1 MSNIVSRLLR
11 ASFILVVMVSLAPV
25 VMGQQ
30 AYPNKPVRII
40 VPYPPGGTA
49 DIVGRTI
56 AEKLRV
62 IWGQPVIVEN
72 RAGAG
77 GTIGVDAVA
86 KAAPDGY
93 TMVLGVTGPLTIAPG
108 INAQLAYDPLRDL
121 VPITLVA
128 AVPSLIAIHPSVP
141 ARDLK
146 ELIALAKSQPGKL
159 TFASAGTGTSV
170 HIAGELLKSMADVDI
185 LHVPYKGGVPA
196 LNDLMGGQVSMII
209 ENMPQLLPQVRAGK
223 IRALA
228 VTTLQR
234 SPALSE
240 LPAVAEI
247 LPGYEATTWF
257 GLLAPAKTP
266 QEIVRKVQ
274 SDVAKIG
281 MLPDVKERFIG
292 LGADVI
298 ATTPEAFAT
307 HLRSELSRFSKVIKD
322 ANIKAE

>member
-1 MSNIVSRLLR
+1 MSNIASRMLR
-11 ASFILVVMVSLAPV
+11 ASFILIAMVSLAPI

-56 AEKLRV
+56 AEKLGV
-62 IWGQPVIVEN
+62 IWGQSVIVEN

-77 GTIGVDAVA
+77 GTIGVDSAV
-86 KAAPDGY
+86 KAASDGY
-93 TMVLGVTGPLTIAPG
+93 TLVLGVTGPLTIAPG

-128 AVPSLIAIHPSVP
+128 AVPSLIAVHPSVP

-170 HIAGELLKSMADVDI
+170 HIAGELFKSMAGVDI

-228 VTTLQR
+228 VTTQQR
-234 SPALSE
+234 SSAISD
-240 LPAVAEI
+240 LPAVAEV

-281 MLPDVKERFIG
+281 LLPDVKERFTG

-298 ATTPEAFAT
+298 ASTPEAFAT
-307 HLRSELSRFSKVIKD
+307 HLRSELARFSKVIKD

>member
-1 MSNIVSRLLR
+1 MSNIASRLLR
-11 ASFILVVMVSLAPV
+11 ASFILIAMVSLAPI

-56 AEKLRV
+56 AEKLGV
-62 IWGQPVIVEN
+62 IWGQSVIVEN

-77 GTIGVDAVA
+77 GTIGVDSAA

-128 AVPSLIAIHPSVP
+128 AVPSLIAVHPTVP

-159 TFASAGTGTSV
+159 SFASAGTGTSV
-170 HIAGELLKSMADVDI
+170 HIAGELLKSMAGVDI

-209 ENMPQLLPQVRAGK
+209 ENMPQLLPLVRAGK

-228 VTTLQR
+228 VTTQQR
-234 SPALSE
+234 SSAISD
-240 LPAVAEI
+240 LPAVAEV

-281 MLPDVKERFIG
+281 LLPDVKERFTG

-298 ATTPEAFAT
+298 ASTPEAFAS
-307 HLRSELSRFSKVIKD
+307 HLRSELVRFSKVIKE
-322 ANIKAE
+322 ANIKVD

>member
-56 AEKLRV
+56 AEKLGV

-93 TMVLGVTGPLTIAPG
+93 TMVLGVTGPLIIAPG

-266 QEIVRKVQ
+266 QQIVRKVQ
-274 SDVAKIG
+274 IDIAKISL
-281 MLPDVKERFIG
+281 LPDVKERFTG

-298 ATTPEAFAT
+298 ASTPEAFAM
-307 HLRSELSRFSKVIKD
+307 HIRSELVRFSKVIKD

>member
-1 MSNIVSRLLR
+1 
-11 ASFILVVMVSLAPV
+11 
-25 VMGQQ
+25 
-30 AYPNKPVRII
+30 
-40 VPYPPGGTA
+40 
-49 DIVGRTI
+49 
-56 AEKLRV
+56 
-62 IWGQPVIVEN
+62 VIVEN

-77 GTIGVDAVA
+77 GTIGVDSVA
-86 KAAPDGY
+86 KGTPDGY
-93 TMVLGVTGPLTIAPG
+93 TMVLGVTGPLTIAPS
-108 INAQLAYDPLRDL
+108 INSQLAYDPLRDL
-121 VPITLVA
+121 VPVTLVA
-128 AVPSLIAIHPSVP
+128 AVPSLIAVHPSVP

-159 TFASAGTGTSV
+159 TFASAGNGTSV
-170 HIAGELLKSMADVDI
+170 HIAGELLKSMAGVDI

-228 VTTLQR
+228 VTTQQR
-234 SPALSE
+234 SPALAD
-240 LPAVAEI
+240 LPAVSEV

-281 MLPDVKERFIG
+281 MLTDVKERFAG
-292 LGADVI
+292 LGAEVI
-298 ATTPEAFAT
+298 TSTPEAFAT
-307 HLRSELSRFSKVIKD
+307 HLRSELLRFSKVIKD
-322 ANIKAE
+322 ANIKSE

>member
-1 MSNIVSRLLR
+1 M
-11 ASFILVVMVSLAPV
+11 
-25 VMGQQ
+25 
-30 AYPNKPVRII
+30 
-40 VPYPPGGTA
+40 
-49 DIVGRTI
+49 
-56 AEKLRV
+56 
-62 IWGQPVIVEN
+62 IWGQSVIVEN

-86 KAAPDGY
+86 KAVPDGY
-93 TMVLGVTGPLTIAPG
+93 TMVLGVTGPLTIAPS
-108 INAQLAYDPLRDL
+108 INPQLAYDPLRDL

-128 AVPSLIAIHPSVP
+128 AVPSLIAVHPSVL

-170 HIAGELLKSMADVDI
+170 HIAGELFKSMAGVDI

-240 LPAVAEI
+240 LPTVAEI

-281 MLPDVKERFIG
+281 LLPDVKERFTG

-298 ATTPEAFAT
+298 ASTPEAFAT
-307 HLRSELSRFSKVIKD
+307 HLRSELTRFSKVIKD

>member
-1 MSNIVSRLLR
+1 MTNIALRLFR
-11 ASFILVVMVSLAPV
+11 ALFILIAMALLAPV
-25 VMGQQ
+25 VMAQQ
-30 AYPNKPVRII
+30 AYPNKPIRII

-49 DIVGRTI
+49 DIIGRTI
-56 AEKLRV
+56 AEKLGV
-62 IWGQPVIVEN
+62 IWGQSVIVEN

-93 TMVLGVTGPLTIAPG
+93 TMVLGVTGPLTIAPS

-170 HIAGELLKSMADVDI
+170 HIAGELFKSMAGVDI
-185 LHVPYKGGVPA
+185 IHVPYKGGAPA
-196 LNDLMGGQVSMII
+196 LNDLLGGQVSMII

-228 VTTLQR
+228 VTTQQR
-234 SPALSE
+234 SSALAD

-281 MLPDVKERFIG
+281 MLPDVKERFTG

-298 ATTPEAFAT
+298 ASTPEAFAK
-307 HLRSELSRFSKVIKD
+307 HLQSELVRFSKVIKD
-322 ANIKAE
+322 ANIKAQ

>member
-1 MSNIVSRLLR
+1 MTNIASQFFR
-11 ASFILVVMVSLAPV
+11 ALFILIAMVLLAPV
-25 VMGQQ
+25 VMAQQ

-49 DIVGRTI
+49 DIIGRTI
-56 AEKLRV
+56 AEKLGV
-62 IWGQPVIVEN
+62 LWGQSVIVEN

-93 TMVLGVTGPLTIAPG
+93 TMVLGVTGPLTIAPS

-170 HIAGELLKSMADVDI
+170 HIAGELFKSMAGVDI
-185 LHVPYKGGVPA
+185 IHVPYKGGAPA
-196 LNDLMGGQVSMII
+196 LNDLLGGQVSMII

-228 VTTLQR
+228 VTSQQR
-234 SPALSE
+234 SPTLAD

-281 MLPDVKERFIG
+281 MLPDVKERFTG

-298 ATTPEAFAT
+298 ASTPEAFAK
-307 HLRSELSRFSKVIKD
+307 HLQSELVRFSKVIKD
-322 ANIKAE
+322 ANIKAQ

>member
-1 MSNIVSRLLR
+1 MSNIASRMLR
-11 ASFILVVMVSLAPV
+11 ASFILIAMVSLAPI

-56 AEKLRV
+56 AEKLGV
-62 IWGQPVIVEN
+62 IWGQSVIVEN

-77 GTIGVDAVA
+77 GTIGVDSAV
-86 KAAPDGY
+86 KAASDGY
-93 TMVLGVTGPLTIAPG
+93 TLVLGVTGPLTIAPG

-128 AVPSLIAIHPSVP
+128 AVPSLIAVHPSVP

-170 HIAGELLKSMADVDI
+170 HIAGELFKSMAGVDI

-228 VTTLQR
+228 VTTQQR
-234 SPALSE
+234 SSAISD
-240 LPAVAEI
+240 LPAVAEV

-281 MLPDVKERFIG
+281 LLPDVKERFTG

-298 ATTPEAFAT
+298 ASTPEAFAS
-307 HLRSELSRFSKVIKD
+307 HLRSELVRFSKVIKE
-322 ANIKAE
+322 ANIKVD

>member
-1 MSNIVSRLLR
+1 MSNIALRLLR
-11 ASFILVVMVSLAPV
+11 AFFILIAMVSLAPI

-56 AEKLRV
+56 AEKLGV
-62 IWGQPVIVEN
+62 IWGQSVIVEN

-77 GTIGVDAVA
+77 GTIGVDSAA

-128 AVPSLIAIHPSVP
+128 AVPSLIAVHPSVP

-170 HIAGELLKSMADVDI
+170 HIAGELFKSMAGVDI

-234 SPALSE
+234 SPAISD
-240 LPAVAEI
+240 LPAVSEI

-266 QEIVRKVQ
+266 QEIVKKVQ

-281 MLPDVKERFIG
+281 MLPDVKERFTG

-298 ATTPEAFAT
+298 ASTPEVFAT
-307 HLRSELSRFSKVIKD
+307 HLRSELVRFSKVIKD

>member
-56 AEKLRV
+56 AEKLGV

-240 LPAVAEI
+240 LPAVAEV

-266 QEIVRKVQ
+266 QHIVRKVQ
-274 SDVAKIG
+274 IDIAKISL
-281 MLPDVKERFIG
+281 LPDVKERFTG

-298 ATTPEAFAT
+298 ASTPEAFAM
-307 HLRSELSRFSKVIKD
+307 HIRSELVRFSKVIKD